1 VNGVPSSGFSCLD
14 HTREI
19 TAPLL
24 PGVAIYRRRQD
35 THASFVDSVVPMG
48 SSP

>member
-1 VNGVPSSGFSCLD
+1 MLAG
-14 HTREI
+14 
-19 TAPLL
+19 L
-24 PGVAIYRRRQD
+24 PPHYSLVLNTSEYLVSMAIHRRRQD